1 MRCNGGDCGRLV
13 AAPTFVDGHGGH
25 PERDVEGAVP
35 YEGGANP
42 EKKRVSAVQWGR
54 LRAAGSRPYREAV
67 GAEDGGGRRAIREGI
82 KV

>member
-1 MRCNGGDCGRLV
+1 MEIDDSLRSATR
-13 AAPTFVDGHGGH
+13 PYRY

-42 EKKRVSAVQWGR
+42 EKKRVSAVQWGW